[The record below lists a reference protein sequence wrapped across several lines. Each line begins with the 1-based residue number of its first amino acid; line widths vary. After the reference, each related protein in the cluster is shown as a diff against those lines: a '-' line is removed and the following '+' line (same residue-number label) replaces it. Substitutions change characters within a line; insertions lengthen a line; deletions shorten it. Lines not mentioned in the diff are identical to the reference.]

1 MYDKLVTTQDQALC
15 HLYFHCCLKDGVLTE
30 AETDAL
36 AERFVTLG
44 LQKNINFK
52 SEMHAYRS
60 YKNHIIDE
68 MIYLE
73 HLMRLINPT
82 NELALYS
89 HCLELTISDELLD
102 TSEESLLKK
111 LAIILEI
118 DERKQQ
124 VIKNLV
130 VERKVVETKKI
141 I

>member
-15 HLYFHCCLKDGVLTE
+15 HLYFHCCLKDGMLTE

-52 SEMHAYRS
+52 DEMNAYRS

-73 HLMRLINPT
+73 HLLRLINPS

-89 HCLELTISDELLD
+89 HCVELTLSDELLD
-102 TSEESLLKK
+102 TSEEQLLKK
-111 LAIILEI
+111 LAMIMDI
-118 DERKQQ
+118 DERKQ
-124 VIKNLV
+124 VLIKNLL

>member
-1 MYDKLVTTQDQALC
+1 MYDNLVTTQDQALC
-15 HLYFHCCLKDGVLTE
+15 HLYFHCCLKDGVLTD

-52 SEMHAYRS
+52 NEMDAYRS

-73 HLMRLINPT
+73 HLLRLINPA

-89 HCLELTISDELLD
+89 HCVELTVSDELMD
-102 TSEESLLKK
+102 TSEETLLKK

-118 DERKQQ
+118 DDRKQK